1 MGNKVQSQY
10 NLIQFK
16 GDIMARMH
24 ARKRGSSGSKRVY
37 RDSAPEWVELA
48 PDEVEKRVLE
58 LYEEGNEPSMI
69 GMVLRDRYGV
79 PSVKQVTGKKL
90 AEILKENNAMVG
102 LPEDL
107 KSLIQ
112 KALNLRRHAE
122 EHHKDVHNIRGM
134 QLTEAKVRRLAKYYK
149 KKGVLP
155 SDWKYNPKRL
165 QIELSK

>member
-1 MGNKVQSQY
+1 
-10 NLIQFK
+10 
-16 GDIMARMH
+16 MARMH

-37 RDSAPEWVELA
+37 RDSAPEWVELT

-58 LYEEGNEPSMI
+58 LYEEGHEPSMI
-69 GMVLRDRYGV
+69 GMILRDRYGV

-90 AEILKENNAMVG
+90 AEVLKENNAITG

-122 EHHKDVHNIRGM
+122 EHRKDFHNIRGM

-155 SDWKYNPKRL
+155 SDWKYDPKRL

>member
-1 MGNKVQSQY
+1 
-10 NLIQFK
+10 
-16 GDIMARMH
+16 MARMH

-37 RDSAPEWVELA
+37 RDSAPDWVELS
-48 PDEVEKRVLE
+48 PDEVEKRILE

-69 GMVLRDRYGV
+69 GMILRDRYGV

-90 AEILKENNAMVG
+90 AEVLKENNAMTG

-107 KSLIQ
+107 KSLID
-112 KALNLRRHAE
+112 KALNLRKHAE
-122 EHHKDVHNIRGM
+122 EHRKDFHNIRGM

-149 KKGVLP
+149 KKGILP
-155 SDWKYNPKRL
+155 PDWKYDPKRL